1 MMNTCKKCNIELVAG
16 TQYKSDADKG
26 LNICKKCRSARTKQH
41 YTENKESYLEK
52 ATTLYNS
59 NPEKWRALNREWIVS
74 KEDGLHHVYLLKN
87 EYVGITKNLYHRMSV
102 HKHFGNPEIA
112 CILHSTPDRENALEL
127 EGLLHD
133 MGYKGKHL
141 NNRYA

>member
-1 MMNTCKKCNIELVAG
+1 MKNCKKCNVELVKG
-16 TQYKSDADKG
+16 TQYNSDALKG
-26 LNICKKCRSARTKQH
+26 FNICKSCRSNRTAKH
-41 YTENKESYLEK
+41 YIENKESYLEK
-52 ATTLYNS
+52 SKTLYYS
-59 NPEKWRALNREWIVS
+59 NPKKWKALNREWIVG

-87 EYVGITKNLYHRMSV
+87 EYVGITKNLYHRMGI
-102 HKHFGNPEIA
+102 HKHFGNPKIA